1 MVIFNMA
8 PRGFDMPPIEKRGL
22 INSLESGQACDC
34 FNQLRTG
41 KVQVLVAHLCLTLGD
56 PMDCNPP
63 GSSVHE
69 ILQAQ
74 GIFLTQGSS
83 PGLLPCKKILYHLS
97 HQGSSEN
104 REVSA
109 MRLLRMHHKRHIASA
124 AEIL

>member
-8 PRGFDMPPIEKRGL
+8 PRGCDMPPIEKLGL

-63 GSSVHE
+63 GSSV
-69 ILQAQ
+69 Q